1 MHDLFVVGSGGF
13 AAEAIDYI
21 REDTK
26 FDIKIVSDNAD
37 DIRPDLKK
45 LHIGP
50 LSVLKDGNN
59 IKKCFIGIGD
69 PAVKK
74 EIYNLIHSDVDS
86 FYTFAH
92 KTAIIS
98 STANIGQGCFLYP
111 YTIIANKAHVG
122 DHCTINGFSAVGHD
136 SKLSDFSTLSAHVD
150 ITGNVTVEESCFFG
164 TGSRTI
170 PGIKLSEGT
179 RVGAGVCVIR
189 STSKNQIILPNV
201 PKNIKP

>member
-1 MHDLFVVGSGGF
+1 MDDLIVVGSGGF

-21 REDTK
+21 QEETN
-26 FDIKIVSDNAD
+26 FDIKIVSDSVE

-50 LSVLKDGNN
+50 LNSLKNNN

-69 PAVKK
+69 PVIKK
-74 EIYNLIHSDVDS
+74 EIYNLICPDVDS
-86 FYTFAH
+86 FYTFVH

-98 STANIGQGCFLYP
+98 PTANIGQGCFLYP

-150 ITGNVTVEESCFFG
+150 ITGNVVVEEGCFFG
-164 TGSRTI
+164 TGSRTS
-170 PGIKLSEGT
+170 PGLKISEGT
-179 RVGAGVCVIR
+179 RIGAGVSVIR
-189 STSKNQIILPNV
+189 SSTKNQIILPNV
-201 PKNIKP
+201 AKSIKP